1 MAEIVSME
9 ELRLSRNILGLYRDK
24 LDELTEEER
33 QYVEM
38 VVLKQVVPRVIEKLK
53 KNNVTLNF
61 EELCQKEDFFN
72 LLFDELCRFLI
83 QNSSYVGPTPDKF
96 KEELLQS
103 LYEDRETDKDRL
115 LYDEELYDE
124 RPMVSEYEFDLSRI
138 LGSISSFVERKL
150 ESHGHGKR

>member
-1 MAEIVSME
+1 MAEIISME
-9 ELRLSRNILGLYRDK
+9 DLRLSRDILGLYRDK

-61 EELCQKEDFFN
+61 
-72 LLFDELCRFLI
+72 DELCRFLI

-115 LYDEELYDE
+115 FYDEEIYDE
-124 RPMVSEYEFDLSRI
+124 RPIVSEYEFDLSRI

-150 ESHGHGKR
+150 ESNGHGKR